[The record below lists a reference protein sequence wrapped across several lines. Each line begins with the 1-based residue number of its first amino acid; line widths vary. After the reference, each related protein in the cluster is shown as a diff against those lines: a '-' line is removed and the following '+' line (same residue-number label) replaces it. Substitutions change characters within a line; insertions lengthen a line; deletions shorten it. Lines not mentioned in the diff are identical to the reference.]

1 MRLDLEQNFIRKYV
15 LKSKRERYVE
25 FLAKDKTRSKFLEM
39 LYHGQ
44 DLDKNLFKEL
54 HGNHQHQVET
64 IRAKAKSL
72 VDGHKCYVISKDKQW
87 DGRELPTAQA
97 IDEIV
102 SNFVEATLL
111 VFGNVAGVYYEGEPP
126 HNCYL
131 SV

>member
-1 MRLDLEQNFIRKYV
+1 MRLDLEQAFIRKYM

-25 FLAKDKTRSKFLEM
+25 FIVKEKTRNKFLKM

-44 DLDKNLFKEL
+44 DLDKSLFKEL
-54 HGNHQHQVET
+54 HGSHQHQVEA
-64 IRAKAKSL
+64 IRIKAKSL

-87 DGRELPTAQA
+87 DGREMATAQA

-102 SNFVEATLL
+102 NNFVEATLL
-111 VFGNVAGVYYEGEPP
+111 IFGNGAGVYYEGEPP